1 MVCPSNVFRN
11 NLAPP
16 ATTNSSIPDSIS
28 SSAYKMMEINTKS
41 SRDEFCT
48 LAQNHIPN
56 SSRKLAKIVCMLTF
70 DLVDNI
76 CEARDILKSSREA
89 HVALAEKFQKN
100 HVLFYSGSAG

>member
-1 MVCPSNVFRN
+1 
-11 NLAPP
+11 
-16 ATTNSSIPDSIS
+16 
-28 SSAYKMMEINTKS
+28 MMEINTKS

-76 CEARDILKSSREA
+76 CEARDIFKSSREA
-89 HVALAEKFQKN
+89 HIALAEKFQKN
-100 HVLFYSGSAG
+100 HVLLYSGTG